1 MGNGRTEK
9 YPSFLIFRGQFRH
22 EIKCTTP
29 NCGFVDI
36 SYEPFLSVSLSV
48 PLHRKYTVKFITQHP
63 VRKITRFNFNSSY
76 QFLTVKDIMEQI
88 EQVVKIST
96 ANAGEI

>member
-48 PLHRKYTVKFITQHP
+48 PL
-63 VRKITRFNFNSSY
+63 
-76 QFLTVKDIMEQI
+76 
-88 EQVVKIST
+88 
-96 ANAGEI
+96 